1 MISFFANFKNVEPK
15 ETSSLGTHLPDKL
28 QPINVEEFLAS
39 HEPLIKRL
47 KLAYSDSDSWETK
60 ILPCVKATAL
70 MCGHLPY
77 SAAGIFSDTDGLFK
91 ASVSA
96 ATYAIE
102 VMEGSVQLEKNIMAQ
117 HLLQGRLKAV
127 ACLAGLC
134 AFLDAFEKL
143 HITEETKDSESS
155 FFHISEAN
163 HTRHLAFDPLAIP
176 YNTWVLEKLKAN
188 PAIHLSLQWHSKPIP
203 VTQTRQK
210 LRLFLAR
217 HILLPETVAWLSEA
231 GPLPITELMKC
242 LTTDTDIESLPSSVI
257 KARNLGVY
265 RACLLEREC
274 LGAQLGKILEPQG
287 WQETLIR
294 ILRTRILND
303 WEINAKDSPLR
314 KGADGLFLFWPDVC
328 PILLD
333 DMKSFGLVDLP
344 TDPNIWAGCLLSS
357 GITLPS
363 INKTPTCSIAVTPNA
378 NPREAIKLS
387 DAVFFTNG
395 KILTS
400 KTIKRNFEVDIKPIA
415 SLALSKLTREALEV
429 ANRAFTDRLPSQT
442 PQQPRLIWYL
452 TKELKQTYLEEALD
466 LILNQL
472 TESASTALYHII
484 DEGLFINENLIRQ
497 SKASISF
504 ERLVLALLSEGVI
517 YQTAKLEPL
526 WVTHTD
532 SNGTLTNGFL
542 LRPDALEALSYNKK
556 LSFNDAF
563 LTIHGKT
570 PDPKFAFKEVL
581 KEPTDQ
587 LSLDFEGKDEANE

>member
-1 MISFFANFKNVEPK
+1 MISLFTRIKGVEEEKCAP
-15 ETSSLGTHLPDKL
+15 LGAHLPTKL
-28 QPINVEEFLAS
+28 KPINVEDFLAS
-39 HEPLIKRL
+39 HEPLINRL
-47 KLAYSDSDSWETK
+47 KLAYSDTDSWETK
-60 ILPCVKATAL
+60 ILPCIKATVL

-77 SAAGIFSDTDGLFK
+77 SADGIFSDTNGLFT

-143 HITEETKDSESS
+143 QITEETKDSESS

-163 HTRHLAFDPLAIP
+163 HTRYLAFDPLAMP
-176 YNTWVLEKLKAN
+176 YNLWVLEKLKVN
-188 PAIHLSLQWHSKPIP
+188 PDIRLTLQWHSTLIP
-203 VTQTRQK
+203 VTQTRQN

-217 HILLPETVAWLSEA
+217 HILLPETLAWLSQA

-265 RACLLEREC
+265 RACLLERER

-333 DMKSFGLVDLP
+333 DMKSFGLIDLP
-344 TDPNIWAGCLLSS
+344 TDPDIWAGCLLSS
-357 GITLPS
+357 GITLAS

-387 DAVFFTNG
+387 DAVFFTSG
-395 KILTS
+395 RVLAT

-415 SLALSKLTREALEV
+415 SLTLSKLTREALEV
-429 ANRAFTDRLPSQT
+429 ANRAFTDRLPSQM

-452 TKELKQTYLEEALD
+452 NKELKQADLEEALGF
-466 LILNQL
+466 ILNQL
-472 TESASTALYHII
+472 TENASTTLHHII
-484 DEGLFINENLIRQ
+484 DEGLFINEDLVRQ
-497 SKASISF
+497 SKSSLSF
-504 ERLVLALLSEGVI
+504 EPLVLALLAEGVI

-526 WVTHTD
+526 WVTHSD
-532 SNGTLTNGFL
+532 SNGTLTRGFL
-542 LRPDALEALSYNKK
+542 LRPDALEALSENKK

-570 PDPKFAFKEVL
+570 PDPKFAFKEVI

-587 LSLDFEGKDEANE
+587 LSLDFEGKDDANE

>member
-1 MISFFANFKNVEPK
+1 MISLFTRIKGIEEEKCAP
-15 ETSSLGTHLPDKL
+15 LGAHLPTKL
-28 QPINVEEFLAS
+28 QPINVEDFLAS
-39 HEPLIKRL
+39 HEPHINRL
-47 KLAYSDSDSWETK
+47 KLAYSDTDSWETK

-70 MCGHLPY
+70 MCAHLPY
-77 SAAGIFSDTDGLFK
+77 SVAGIFSDTDGLFK

-134 AFLDAFEKL
+134 AFLDTFEKL
-143 HITEETKDSESS
+143 HITEKTRDSESS

-163 HTRHLAFDPLAIP
+163 HTRHLAFDPLAMP
-176 YNTWVLEKLKAN
+176 YNTWVLEKLKVN
-188 PAIHLSLQWHSKPIP
+188 PDIRLNLQWLSKPIA
-203 VTQTRQK
+203 VTQTRQN

-217 HILLPETVAWLSEA
+217 HILLAETLAWLSQA
-231 GPLPITELMKC
+231 GSLPITELMKC

-265 RACLLEREC
+265 RACLLERER
-274 LGAQLGKILEPQG
+274 LGTQLGKILEPQG
-287 WQETLIR
+287 WQDTLIR

-344 TDPNIWAGCLLSS
+344 TDPDIWAGCLLSS
-357 GITLPS
+357 GITLAS

-387 DAVFFTNG
+387 NAIFFTSG
-395 KILTS
+395 RVLAS

-415 SLALSKLTREALEV
+415 YLALSKLTREALEV
-429 ANRAFTDRLPSQT
+429 ANRAFTDRLPSET

-452 TKELKQTYLEEALD
+452 NKELKQADLEEALG

-472 TESASTALYHII
+472 TENASTTLYHII
-484 DEGLFINENLIRQ
+484 DEGLFINDDLVRQ
-497 SKASISF
+497 SKTTISF

-542 LRPDALEALSYNKK
+542 LRPDVLEALSDNKK
-556 LSFNDAF
+556 LSFKDAF
-563 LTIHGKT
+563 LAIHGKT
-570 PDPKFAFKEVL
+570 PDPKFAFKEIL

-587 LSLDFEGKDEANE
+587 LSLDFEGKEEKNE

>member
-1 MISFFANFKNVEPK
+1 MISFFTNFKSVEQK
-15 ETSSLGTHLPDKL
+15 ETTPLGTHLPDNL
-28 QPINVEEFLAS
+28 QPIDGEDFLVS
-39 HEPLIKRL
+39 HEALIKRL
-47 KLAYSDSDSWETK
+47 KLAYSDTDSWETK
-60 ILPCVKATAL
+60 IFPCVKATAL
-70 MCGHLPY
+70 MCAHLPY
-77 SAAGIFSDTDGLFK
+77 SATGIFSDTDGLFK

-96 ATYAIE
+96 AIYAIE
-102 VMEGSVQLEKNIMAQ
+102 VMESSVQLEKNIMAQ

-134 AFLDAFEKL
+134 FFFDVFDKIIISEK
-143 HITEETKDSESS
+143 TTDSESS
-155 FFHISEAN
+155 FFHISESN
-163 HTRHLAFDPLAIP
+163 HTKHIAFDPLAMP
-176 YNTWVLEKLKAN
+176 FNSWVLEKLKAN
-188 PAIHLSLQWHSKPIP
+188 PTIDLTLQWRSAHSLITH
-203 VTQTRQK
+203 TQQNLK
-210 LRLFLAR
+210 LYLAR
-217 HILLPETVAWLSEA
+217 HILLPETLAWLSEA
-231 GPLPITELMKC
+231 GPLPLSELMKC
-242 LTTDTDIESLPSSVI
+242 LTTDNDLENLPSSVI

-265 RACLLEREC
+265 RACLLERER

-333 DMKSFGLVDLP
+333 DMKSFGLLDLP
-344 TDPNIWAGCLLSS
+344 TDPDIWTGCLLSS

-387 DAVFFTNG
+387 DAVFFTSG
-395 KILTS
+395 RVLAS
-400 KTIKRNFEVDIKPIA
+400 KTIKRNFEVDLKPIA
-415 SLALSKLTREALEV
+415 SLSLSKLTREALEV
-429 ANRAFTDRLPSQT
+429 ANRAFTDGLPSDT
-442 PQQPRLIWYL
+442 PQQPHLIWYL
-452 TKELKQTYLEEALD
+452 NKELKQAGLEETLGF
-466 LILNQL
+466 ILNQL
-472 TESASTALYHII
+472 TENTTLALHHII
-484 DEGLFINENLIRQ
+484 DEGLFINENLLRL
-497 SKASISF
+497 SKSPLSF
-504 ERLVLALLSEGVI
+504 ERLVLASLSEGVI

-532 SNGTLTNGFL
+532 SNGTLTRGIL
-542 LRPDALEALSYNKK
+542 LRPDVLEALSEYKK
-556 LSFNDAF
+556 LSFKDAF

-587 LSLDFEGKDEANE
+587 LSLDFEGKEERNE

>member
-1 MISFFANFKNVEPK
+1 MISFFANFKSVEQK
-15 ETSSLGTHLPDKL
+15 ETSPLGTHLPDKL
-28 QPINVEEFLAS
+28 QPIDVEEFLAS

-47 KLAYSDSDSWETK
+47 KLAYSDTDSWETK

-70 MCGHLPY
+70 MCAHLPY
-77 SAAGIFSDTDGLFK
+77 SATGIFSDTDGLFK

-102 VMEGSVQLEKNIMAQ
+102 VMESSVQLKKNIMAQ

-143 HITEETKDSESS
+143 HITEEKKDSETS

-163 HTRHLAFDPLAIP
+163 HTRHLAFDPLAMP
-176 YNTWVLEKLKAN
+176 YNTWVLEKLKVN
-188 PAIHLSLQWHSKPIP
+188 PDIRLTLQWHSKPIP
-203 VTQTRQK
+203 VTQTRQN

-217 HILLPETVAWLSEA
+217 HILLPETLAWLSQA

-242 LTTDTDIESLPSSVI
+242 LTTDTDIENLPSSVI

-265 RACLLEREC
+265 RACLLERER
-274 LGAQLGKILEPQG
+274 LGQELGRILEPQG
-287 WQETLIR
+287 WQDTLIR
-294 ILRTRILND
+294 IIRTRILND

-328 PILLD
+328 PILID

-344 TDPNIWAGCLLSS
+344 TDPDIWAVCLLSS
-357 GITLPS
+357 GIMLPS
-363 INKTPTCSIAVTPNA
+363 MNQTPTCSIAVTPNA

-387 DAVFFTNG
+387 DAIFFTTG
-395 KILTS
+395 RVLAS
-400 KTIKRNFEVDIKPIA
+400 KTIKRNFEVDIKPIT
-415 SLALSKLTREALEV
+415 SLSLSKLTREALEV
-429 ANRAFTDRLPSQT
+429 ANREFTDRLPSQT
-442 PQQPRLIWYL
+442 PQQPHLIWYL
-452 TKELKQTYLEEALD
+452 NKEVKQESLEEALS

-472 TESASTALYHII
+472 TENTTLALHHII
-484 DEGLFINENLIRQ
+484 DEGLFINEELIRQ
-497 SKASISF
+497 SKGPLSF
-504 ERLVLALLSEGVI
+504 EDLVLALLSEGLI
-517 YQTAKLEPL
+517 YQTEKLEPL

-532 SNGTLTNGFL
+532 SNGALSRGFL
-542 LRPDALEALSYNKK
+542 LRPDALGALSDNKK
-556 LSFNDAF
+556 FSFNDAF
-563 LTIHGKT
+563 LTIHGKV
-570 PDPKFAFKEVL
+570 PNPKFAFKEVL

-587 LSLDFEGKDEANE
+587 LSLDFEGKEDSHE

>member
-1 MISFFANFKNVEPK
+1 MISFFANLKSGEQKAQAP
-15 ETSSLGTHLPDKL
+15 LGAHLPIKL

-39 HEPLIKRL
+39 HETLINRL
-47 KLAYSDSDSWETK
+47 KLAYSDTDSWETK

-70 MCGHLPY
+70 MCAHLPY
-77 SAAGIFSDTDGLFK
+77 SADGIFSDTDGLFK

-96 ATYAIE
+96 ATYSIE
-102 VMEGSVQLEKNIMAQ
+102 VMESSVQLEKNIMAQ

-134 AFLDAFEKL
+134 SFFDVFEK
-143 HITEETKDSESS
+143 ITIAEKTTKSNSS
-155 FFHISEAN
+155 FFHISESN
-163 HTRHLAFDPLAIP
+163 HTKHIAFDPLSMP
-176 YNTWVLEKLKAN
+176 FNSWVLEKLKAN
-188 PAIHLSLQWHSKPIP
+188 PTIDLALQWRSTPGLI
-203 VTQTRQK
+203 TQTQQNLK
-210 LRLFLAR
+210 LFLAR
-217 HILLPETVAWLSEA
+217 HILLPETLAWLSQA
-231 GPLPITELMKC
+231 GPLPLSELMKC
-242 LTTDTDIESLPSSVI
+242 LTTDNDLENLPSSVI

-265 RACLLEREC
+265 RTCLLERER

-344 TDPNIWAGCLLSS
+344 TDPDIWSGCLLSS
-357 GITLPS
+357 GITRPS

-387 DAVFFTNG
+387 DAIFFTNG
-395 KILTS
+395 RVLAS
-400 KTIKRNFEVDIKPIA
+400 KTIKRNFEVDIKPIT
-415 SLALSKLTREALEV
+415 SLSLSKLTREALEV
-429 ANRAFTDRLPSQT
+429 ANREFTDRLPSQT
-442 PQQPRLIWYL
+442 PQQPHLIWYL
-452 TKELKQTYLEEALD
+452 NKEVKQESLEEALS

-472 TESASTALYHII
+472 TENTTLALHHII
-484 DEGLFINENLIRQ
+484 DEGLFINEELIRQ
-497 SKASISF
+497 SKGPLSF
-504 ERLVLALLSEGVI
+504 EHLVLALLSEGLI
-517 YQTAKLEPL
+517 YQTKKLEPL

-532 SNGTLTNGFL
+532 SNGALSRGFL
-542 LRPDALEALSYNKK
+542 LRPDALGALSDNKK
-556 LSFNDAF
+556 FSFNDAF
-563 LTIHGKT
+563 LTIHGKV
-570 PDPKFAFKEVL
+570 PNPKFAFKEVL

-587 LSLDFEGKDEANE
+587 LSLDFEGKEDTHE

>member
-1 MISFFANFKNVEPK
+1 MISFFANFKSVEQK
-15 ETSSLGTHLPDKL
+15 ETSPLGTHLPDKL
-28 QPINVEEFLAS
+28 QPIDVEEFLAS

-47 KLAYSDSDSWETK
+47 KLAYSDTDSWETK

-70 MCGHLPY
+70 MCAHLPY
-77 SAAGIFSDTDGLFK
+77 SATGIFSDTDGLFK

-102 VMEGSVQLEKNIMAQ
+102 VMESSVQLEKNIMAQ

-143 HITEETKDSESS
+143 HITEEKKDSETS

-163 HTRHLAFDPLAIP
+163 HTRHLAFDPLAMP
-176 YNTWVLEKLKAN
+176 YNTWVLEKLKVN
-188 PAIHLSLQWHSKPIP
+188 PDIRLTLQWHSKPIP
-203 VTQTRQK
+203 VTQTRQN

-217 HILLPETVAWLSEA
+217 HILLPETLAWLSQA

-265 RACLLEREC
+265 RACLLERER
-274 LGAQLGKILEPQG
+274 LGTQLGKILEPQG
-287 WQETLIR
+287 WQDTLIR

-344 TDPNIWAGCLLSS
+344 TDPDIWAGCLLSS
-357 GITLPS
+357 GITLAS

-387 DAVFFTNG
+387 NAIFFTSG
-395 KILTS
+395 RVLAS

-429 ANRAFTDRLPSQT
+429 ANRAFTDRLPSET

-452 TKELKQTYLEEALD
+452 NKELKQADLEEALG

-472 TESASTALYHII
+472 TENASTTLYHII
-484 DEGLFINENLIRQ
+484 DEGLFINDDLVRQ
-497 SKASISF
+497 SKTSISF

-542 LRPDALEALSYNKK
+542 LRPDVLEALSDNKK
-556 LSFNDAF
+556 LSFKDAF
-563 LTIHGKT
+563 LAIHGKT
-570 PDPKFAFKEVL
+570 PDPKFAFKEIL

-587 LSLDFEGKDEANE
+587 LSLDFEGKDDANE